1 MNGEFA
7 GRTALVTG
15 GSRGI
20 GRAVAAALARAG
32 ARVAINYR
40 GDETS
45 ALETRAL
52 VEVMH
57 GAAIHG
63 AAARG
68 ATTRSAAAGSVAALF
83 RADVADPAQ
92 VAEMIAGIEASLGPV
107 DLLVTS
113 AGVSVFESHER
124 MTPETWR
131 KTMAVNVDGTAWP
144 VLAVKDG
151 MLERRYGRIVC
162 LSSIGGLRPRENQIA
177 YTASK
182 AAVIAMVRS
191 FAAALGPIVRVN
203 AVAPGP
209 TETDMMKSLLT
220 EMGPERLAALP
231 LGRMAAPEEVAEIV
245 LFLLSDRSA
254 LLTGQTLVASGGEV
268 MLP

>member
-1 MNGEFA
+1 MTGGFA

-20 GRAVAAALARAG
+20 GRAVVLALARAG

-40 GDETS
+40 GDES
-45 ALETRAL
+45 AALETQAL
-52 VEVMH
+52 VEAGDGVTTR
-57 GAAIHG
+57 GVATRGVATRG
-63 AAARG
+63 VAPG
-68 ATTRSAAAGSVAALF
+68 ATALF

-92 VAEMIAGIEASLGPV
+92 VAEMVAGVEAALGPI

-113 AGVSVFESHER
+113 AGISFLEPHAQ

-131 KTMAVNVDGTAWP
+131 RTMAVNVDGTAWP
-144 VLAVKDG
+144 ILAVKDG
-151 MLERRYGRIVC
+151 MIRRRYGRIVC
-162 LSSIGGLRPRENQIA
+162 LSSIAGLRPRENQIA

-191 FAAALGPIVRVN
+191 FAAALGPDVRVN

-209 TETDMMKSLLT
+209 TETDMMTSLLA

-231 LGRMAAPEEVAEIV
+231 LGRMAEPEEVAEIV